1 MLEPQQK
8 MILCSK
14 GFLIILLA
22 CVFFLGYINGLLTN
36 SFTKVSVYK
45 NKIRNR
51 MKLKT
56 ESDLNTI
63 QNSIEC
69 GIQCSRVRFPKNC
82 TGFYFEKKKCKLVS
96 MSINDLFIP
105 IFEERFWTLPKH
117 KIHVY
122 LEEKCKIHEIHFQKV
137 HSFTVFI

>member
-1 MLEPQQK
+1 
-8 MILCSK
+8 MILGSSLLRLLLPLLGC
-14 GFLIILLA
+14 GF
-22 CVFFLGYINGLLTN
+22 FGYTNGLLTK

-45 NKIRNR
+45 SNIRNK
-51 MKLKT
+51 MKFKEE
-56 ESDLNTI
+56 ESFNLNNI

-69 GIQCSRVRFPKNC
+69 GIQCSRVRFPSSSKNC
-82 TGFYFEKKKCKLVS
+82 TGFYFDQKKCKLVS

-105 IFEERFWTLPKH
+105 IFEEIVWDLPKH
-117 KIHVY
+117 KIYVY

>member
-22 CVFFLGYINGLLTN
+22 CVFFVYINGLLTN

-45 NKIRNR
+45 KKIRNR
-51 MKLKT
+51 MKLKA

-69 GIQCSRVRFPKNC
+69 GIQCSRVRFRSKNC

-122 LEEKCKIHEIHFQKV
+122 LEEKCKIH
-137 HSFTVFI
+137 SF